1 MFSVSYVC
9 CFAQFYTILMFL
21 FKIAAKSV
29 PASELDKADS
39 RHSRHYHPYKK
50 EKDKKEK
57 KSRKPKWSFDM
68 AYR

>member
-1 MFSVSYVC
+1 
-9 CFAQFYTILMFL
+9 MFL
-21 FKIAAKSV
+21 FKIASKSV
-29 PASELDKADS
+29 PASELDKAES

-57 KSRKPKWSFDM
+57 KSRKPQWSFDM